1 MKISYKTSKFEKI
14 CNDFSKSKK
23 EYGDQIAKKLHQ
35 RIGELKASQN
45 FGNALKIRSM
55 RLHPLHGKLEG
66 KYGADLTGNYRL
78 ILLPVGDNIE
88 IEKIEEVSLEEVM
101 DYH

>member
-1 MKISYKTSKFEKI
+1 
-14 CNDFSKSKK
+14 
-23 EYGDQIAKKLHQ
+23 
-35 RIGELKASQN
+35 
-45 FGNALKIRSM
+45 M